1 MTASAADD
9 AHTEPEHHK
18 GQLLATRLVLHEAL
32 DRLTEDQLGDLQVA
46 LDRLVSGLR
55 EQWSDELSPEQ
66 AAIVDEVEAIALWM
80 RYRDQHIE
88 ATEHTEREYA
98 AVCMKCDAFPLEIG
112 SACPVCETERFLTTV
127 RI

>member
-46 LDRLVSGLR
+46 LDRLASGLR
-55 EQWSDELSPEQ
+55 EQWRSGLSPEQ
-66 AAIVDEVEAIALWM
+66 AAIVDEVEAIALRM
-80 RYRDQHIE
+80 RYRDQPIE
-88 ATEHTEREYA
+88 SESSADVGFA
-98 AVCMKCDAFPLEIG
+98 IVCMKCETFPIESG
-112 SACPVCETERFLTTV
+112 SACPVCETDRFLTVV
-127 RI
+127 RV

>member
-1 MTASAADD
+1 MTSASPVD
-9 AHTEPEHHK
+9 AHAGTVHPM
-18 GQLLATRLVLHEAL
+18 GQLIATRLALQEAL
-32 DRLTEDQLGDLQVA
+32 DRLAEDQTGDLQVT
-46 LDRLVSGLR
+46 LDRLVSSLR
-55 EQWSDELSPEQ
+55 QQQNGNLSLEQ
-66 AAIVDEVEAIALWM
+66 AAIVDEVEAIALRM

-112 SACPVCETERFLTTV
+112 SACPVCETDRWTTLV

>member
-1 MTASAADD
+1 MTSAAARLTLAD
-9 AHTEPEHHK
+9 AVNPI
-18 GQLLATRLVLHEAL
+18 GQLLATRLVLQEAL
-32 DRLTEDQLGDLQVA
+32 DRLAEDHIGDLQVA
-46 LDRLVSGLR
+46 LDRLVTGLR
-55 EQWSDELSPEQ
+55 EQWSDELSTEQ
-66 AAIVDEVEAIALWM
+66 AAIVDEVEAIALRM

-112 SACPVCETERFLTTV
+112 SACPVCETDRWTTLV